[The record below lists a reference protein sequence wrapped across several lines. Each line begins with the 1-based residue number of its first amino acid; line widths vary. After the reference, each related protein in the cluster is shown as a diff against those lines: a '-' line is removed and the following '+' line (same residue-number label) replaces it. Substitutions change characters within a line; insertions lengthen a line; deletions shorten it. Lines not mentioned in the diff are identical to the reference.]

1 MVEGLPWD
9 VVLFDL
15 DGTIVDPFDG
25 IADGVRKAFAEVGE
39 PAPADESIRSW
50 IGPPIG
56 ETLAAELGHLGP
68 DAVATAL
75 ATFRQSYD
83 NGGAQSATLHS
94 GMRDLIIGLQGAGT
108 YVAVVTMKPRHVT
121 DQVLEQHDLRRA
133 LDGVFAPL
141 ADQRAPSKAK
151 LVGDSLVEASQTR
164 GSLLNGVVIGDRA
177 EDITAAHE
185 HMLQGIGVL
194 WGYGSEDELAAAGAN
209 HIFVDSAELTRFITQ
224 R

>member
-15 DGTIVDPFDG
+15 DGTIIDPFDG

-83 NGGAQSATLHS
+83 TGGAQSATLHS
-94 GMRDLIIGLQGAGT
+94 GMRDLLFGLQEAGS

-141 ADQRAPSKAK
+141 AGQRAPSKAE
-151 LVGDSLVEASQTR
+151 LVGYSLAEASQTR
-164 GSLLNGVVIGDRA
+164 GSLLNGAVVGDRA
-177 EDITAAHE
+177 EDVTAAHE
-185 HMLQGIGVL
+185 HMLQGFGVM
-194 WGYGSEDELAAAGAN
+194 WGYGSADELAAAGAN
-209 HIFVDSAELTRFITQ
+209 RVFLNAAELTRFITQ

>member
-1 MVEGLPWD
+1 MTEGLRWD

-15 DGTIVDPFDG
+15 DGTIIDPFDG
-25 IADGVRKAFAEVGE
+25 IADGIRKAFAEVGE
-39 PAPADESIRSW
+39 CAPADERIRGW

-56 ETLAAELGHLGP
+56 ETLETELGHLGN
-68 DAVATAL
+68 DAVAAAL
-75 ATFRQSYD
+75 AAFRESYD
-83 NGGAQSATLHS
+83 NGGAQRATLHS
-94 GMRDLIIGLQGAGT
+94 GMRDLIIELHESGT

-141 ADQRAPSKAK
+141 ADQRTPRKAE
-151 LVGDSLVEASQTR
+151 LVGDSLGEASQTR

>member
-1 MVEGLPWD
+1 MGEGLRWD

-15 DGTIVDPFDG
+15 DGTIIDPFDG